1 MRDSMTMTATMMFY
15 AEEREMVADDVN
27 RRFVQFRLP
36 ISAARANLT
45 NVLNVRHKIRFYS

>member
-1 MRDSMTMTATMMFY
+1 MTMTATMMFY